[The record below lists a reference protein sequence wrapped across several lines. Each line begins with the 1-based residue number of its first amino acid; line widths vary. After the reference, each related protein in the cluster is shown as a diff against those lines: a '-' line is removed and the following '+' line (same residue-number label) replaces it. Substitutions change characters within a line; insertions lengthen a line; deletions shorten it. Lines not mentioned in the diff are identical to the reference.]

1 MWGSSVLVGV
11 PELLQPLLVLRQVE
25 QLALQCMYFYH
36 NEPLY
41 CLLKN
46 NGLTDHGLRP
56 SQW

>member
-1 MWGSSVLVGV
+1 MWGCSVLVGV

-25 QLALQCMYFYH
+25 QLALRCMYFNH

-46 NGLTDHGLRP
+46 NGLTMA
-56 SQW
+56 

>member
-1 MWGSSVLVGV
+1 MGGSYALVGV

-25 QLALQCMYFYH
+25 QLALQCMCFYH
-36 NEPLY
+36 SEPLY

-56 SQW
+56 LQW